1 MKLTPQ
7 ESEYFRKLNVSR
19 EFKALIKFP
28 TYTDLWGVKYNWT
41 NIDEGWYPLRQI
53 YYLDR
58 LEDIKNQRKN
68 IRRFTELGYKSAFH
82 LHTLDDRKKTKTLI
96 LSI

>member
-19 EFKALIKFP
+19 ELKALIEFP

-82 LHTLDDRKKTKTLI
+82 FL
-96 LSI
+96 

>member
-1 MKLTPQ
+1 MTNQ
-7 ESEYFRKLNVSR
+7 ESEYVRTLNLSPKT
-19 EFKALIKFP
+19 EALVKYP

-58 LEDIKNQRKN
+58 LEAIKNQRKD
-68 IRRFTELGYKSAFH
+68 IRRFTELGYKSAFY
-82 LHTLDDRKKTKTLI
+82 LL
-96 LSI
+96 

>member
-7 ESEYFRKLNVSR
+7 ESEYLGKLKISPEV
-19 EFKALIKFP
+19 EALLKYP

-41 NIDEGWYPLRQI
+41 NIDEGWYPMRKLN
-53 YYLDR
+53 YLER

-82 LHTLDDRKKTKTLI
+82 LL
-96 LSI
+96 

>member
-1 MKLTPQ
+1 MTK
-7 ESEYFRKLNVSR
+7 EENEYVRKFNLSP
-19 EFKALIKFP
+19 EMEALVRNP

-41 NIDEGWYPLRQI
+41 NIDEGWYPMRKLN
-53 YYLDR
+53 YLER

-82 LHTLDDRKKTKTLI
+82 LL
-96 LSI
+96 

>member
-1 MKLTPQ
+1 MTPQ

-19 EFKALIKFP
+19 ELKDLIKLP

-82 LHTLDDRKKTKTLI
+82 LPTYFR
-96 LSI
+96 

>member
-1 MKLTPQ
+1 MHQIQNSILQDDFKLKLTPQ

-19 EFKALIKFP
+19 ELKALIKFP

-58 LEDIKNQRKN
+58 LEAIKNQRKN

-82 LHTLDDRKKTKTLI
+82 LL
-96 LSI
+96 